1 MIDNTFLTPWVVRPL
16 DLGADIVMHSVT
28 KYLNGHSDVIMGAL
42 LLNDAELGER
52 LYRIQKYRGATPSPF
67 DCYLV
72 HRSLATLTLR
82 MEKHMKSSLVVAE
95 FLLQQPQVL
104 TVIHPL
110 LPGHPQYQLVQD
122 QHCGR
127 HSGMITFS
135 LASGQE
141 AASLLSC
148 LNMVKCAASL
158 GSSHSLACQ
167 PARLT
172 HAMCSDK
179 VSTQQRQEFCSK
191 ITYKIVQLR

>member
-16 DLGADIVMHSVT
+16 DLGADVVMHSVT

-42 LLNDAELGER
+42 LLNDGEMVER

-82 MEKHMKSSLVVAE
+82 MEKHMKSSLAVAE

-104 TVIHPL
+104 SVIHPL

-122 QHCGR
+122 QHGGR
-127 HSGMITFS
+127 HSGMVTFS

-141 AASLLSC
+141 AASLLSN
-148 LNMVKCAASL
+148 LSLVKCAASL

-179 VSTQQRQEFCSK
+179 VR
-191 ITYKIVQLR
+191 RPN

>member
-16 DLGADIVMHSVT
+16 DLGVDVVMHSVT

-42 LLNDAELGER
+42 LLNDVELGER

-82 MEKHMKSSLVVAE
+82 MEKHMVSSLLVAE
-95 FLLQQPQVL
+95 FLLQQPQVEAVL
-104 TVIHPL
+104 HPL
-110 LPGHPQYQLVQD
+110 LPQHPQHQLVQA
-122 QHCGR
+122 QHGGR
-127 HSGMITFS
+127 HSGMVTFS
-135 LASGQE
+135 LASGRQ
-141 AASLLSC
+141 AASLLTS
-148 LNMVKCAASL
+148 LSLVKSAASL

-172 HAMCSDK
+172 HAMCSEQ
-179 VSTQQRQEFCSK
+179 VRSAH
-191 ITYKIVQLR
+191 IIAI

>member
-16 DLGADIVMHSVT
+16 DLGVDVVMHSVT

-42 LLNDAELGER
+42 LVNDVELGER
-52 LYRIQKYRGATPSPF
+52 LYKIQKYRGATPSAF

-72 HRSLATLTLR
+72 QRSLATLTLR
-82 MEKHMKSSLVVAE
+82 MEKHMVSSLAVAE

-110 LPGHPQYQLVQD
+110 LPHHPQHQLVRE
-122 QHCGR
+122 QHGGR
-127 HSGMITFS
+127 HSGMLTFS
-135 LASGQE
+135 LASGEE
-141 AASLLSC
+141 AANLLRS

-172 HAMCSDK
+172 HAMCSDQ
-179 VSTQQRQEFCSK
+179 VSQVT
-191 ITYKIVQLR
+191 L